1 MQKWTIVLSLACFVS
16 AGCHKGNPMEPTPTT
31 TTPNGAIPVAQ
42 AAKVQIQL
50 NQAVD
55 RTVNAISMTL
65 KGVSG
70 SDELINGLPLSEPLT
85 ATDRWSGALIHVLS
99 YNAVVNGQV
108 GWSGNT
114 NIPFTPPSHDHFQFD
129 SIPTNGTLDIAIEM
143 IPGNQPVGG
152 PFHLIKVDP
161 SASNVEITSP
171 LGARYTFEKD
181 SSGLVHIKGPRPY

>member
-1 MQKWTIVLSLACFVS
+1 MKKICAVVISVFLVTACGHGS
-16 AGCHKGNPMEPTPTT
+16 PTSPTT
-31 TTPNGAIPVAQ
+31 TTPNGAIPVTQ
-42 AAKVQIQL
+42 AAKVQIAL

-55 RTVNAISMTL
+55 RGVNAISMTIR
-65 KGVSG
+65 GATS

-99 YNAVVNGQV
+99 YNGIVNGKT

-129 SIPTNGTLDIAIEM
+129 SIPTNGTLDIALEM

-152 PFHLIKVDP
+152 PFHLIKIDP
-161 SASNVEITSP
+161 SASNVQITSP
-171 LGARYTFEKD
+171 KGVAYTFEKD
-181 SSGLVHIKGPRPY
+181 SSGLVHLKGPLPY